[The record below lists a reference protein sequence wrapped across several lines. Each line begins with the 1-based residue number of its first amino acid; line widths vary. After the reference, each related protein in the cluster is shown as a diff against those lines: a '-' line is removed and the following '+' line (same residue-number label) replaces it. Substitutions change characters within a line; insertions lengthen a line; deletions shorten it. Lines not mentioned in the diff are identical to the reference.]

1 MEMWVVHC
9 TTPPPLR
16 LETPPPPPTHMEEV
30 SSNDFLLSDSSDYN
44 DECPHVK
51 EVSLSI
57 WTGSR
62 FQLFSRISKMCAH
75 SFQIKKLE
83 KKLAV
88 VEKELQ
94 QARKDNQALAWYID
108 TKRKNEEVRKKEAA
122 RKKAEEEVAKK
133 EK

>member
-1 MEMWVVHC
+1 
-9 TTPPPLR
+9 
-16 LETPPPPPTHMEEV
+16 
-30 SSNDFLLSDSSDYN
+30 
-44 DECPHVK
+44 
-51 EVSLSI
+51 
-57 WTGSR
+57 
-62 FQLFSRISKMCAH
+62 MCAH

-122 RKKAEEEVAKK
+122 QKKAEEEVAKK

>member
-1 MEMWVVHC
+1 
-9 TTPPPLR
+9 
-16 LETPPPPPTHMEEV
+16 
-30 SSNDFLLSDSSDYN
+30 
-44 DECPHVK
+44 
-51 EVSLSI
+51 
-57 WTGSR
+57 
-62 FQLFSRISKMCAH
+62 MCAC

-94 QARKDNQALAWYID
+94 QARKDNQALVWYID
-108 TKRKNEEVRKKEAA
+108 TKRKNEEVQKKEAA